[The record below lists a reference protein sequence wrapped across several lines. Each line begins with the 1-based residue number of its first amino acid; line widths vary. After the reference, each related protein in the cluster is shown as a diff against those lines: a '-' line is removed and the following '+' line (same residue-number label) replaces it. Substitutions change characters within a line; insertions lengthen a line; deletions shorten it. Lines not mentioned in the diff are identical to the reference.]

1 MSKIRFIDNDDFG
14 RDPFAAEDNE
24 TTEFE
29 KLLASESTSASL
41 KRYRAGEPV
50 AGRVL
55 RVGGEYIFVD
65 LGGKSTA
72 TLGVEEFTS
81 AGLSIPVVGEE
92 IQAYVRK
99 DSGSE
104 IILTRSLRR
113 GEQDDGLLRSAFETR
128 LPVEAKV
135 EKVVKG
141 GFEASLSGKRAFVPL
156 SHMEL
161 GPISEPEVYVG
172 QVLKFL
178 IAEYKQ
184 GGKNIVLSRKSILK
198 DEKDAKAGEILR
210 TLEVGQKLS
219 ATITRLADFGAFADL
234 GGVEG
239 LIPMSE
245 LAWKRVAKA
254 QDIVK
259 IGDLVNVKVIRIEH
273 APRLRVAL
281 SLKQAMP
288 EELMM
293 KLSGKSGSTAG
304 SVMAEERDSTEAW
317 ESYKS
322 KKNQPASTSKADD
335 SNIFAAAF
343 ASAQKRKQ

>member
-1 MSKIRFIDNDDFG
+1 MSKIRFIDTEDFG
-14 RDPFAAEDNE
+14 RDPFASEEHE

-29 KLLASESTSASL
+29 KLLESESSSASL

-50 AGRVL
+50 QGRVL
-55 RVGGEYIFVD
+55 RCGGEFIFVD

-72 TLGVEEFTS
+72 TLASEEFAA
-81 AGLSIPVVGEE
+81 AGLSLPQPGDE
-92 IQAYVRK
+92 IQAYVRT
-99 DSGSE
+99 DNGSE

-113 GEQDDGLLRSAFETR
+113 GEQDDTLLRNAHETR

-156 SHMEL
+156 SQMEL
-161 GPISEPEVYVG
+161 GTVADPESYLG
-172 QVLKFL
+172 QVLKF
-178 IAEYKQ
+178 IITEYKQ
-184 GGKNIVLSRKSILK
+184 GGRNIVLSRKSILK
-198 DEKDAKAGEILR
+198 DEREAKAGEVVR
-210 TLEVGQKLS
+210 GLEVGQKLS
-219 ATITRLADFGAFADL
+219 ATITRLADFGAFADI

-254 QDIVK
+254 QDVVK
-259 IGDLVNVKVIRIEH
+259 VGETVNVKVIRIEH

-288 EELMM
+288 EELMLKM
-293 KLSGKSGSTAG
+293 SGKSGSTAG
-304 SVMAEERDSTEAW
+304 AVMAEERESSEAW
-317 ESYKS
+317 ESYKT
-322 KKNQPASTSKADD
+322 KKNQGPAGSASDS

-343 ASAQKRKQ
+343 ASARKRKQ

>member
-1 MSKIRFIDNDDFG
+1 MSKIRFIDSEDFG
-14 RDPFAAEDNE
+14 RDPFASEDHE

-29 KLLASESTSASL
+29 KLLESESTSASL
-41 KRYRAGEPV
+41 KRYKAGEPV
-50 AGRVL
+50 SGRVL
-55 RVGGEYIFVD
+55 RASSEFIFID

-72 TLGVEEFTS
+72 TLATEEYVS
-81 AGLSIPVVGEE
+81 AGLTPPGVGED
-92 IQAYVRK
+92 IQAFVRK

-113 GEQDDGLLRSAFETR
+113 GEQDDSLLRSAYETR

-141 GFEASLSGKRAFVPL
+141 GFEASLSGKRAFVPQ
-156 SHMEL
+156 SHMDL
-161 GPISEPEVYVG
+161 GTITDPESYVG
-172 QVLKFL
+172 QVLKF
-178 IAEYKQ
+178 IITEYKQ

-198 DEKDAKAGEILR
+198 DERDAKAGELVR
-210 TLEVGQKLS
+210 TLEVGQKVS

-245 LAWKRVAKA
+245 LAWKRVNKA

-259 IGDLVNVKVIRIEH
+259 IGETVDVKVIRIEH
-273 APRLRVAL
+273 SPRLRVAL

-288 EELMM
+288 EELAM
-293 KLSGKSGSTAG
+293 KLSGKSGSSAG
-304 SVMAEERDSTEAW
+304 AMMAEERDTAEAW
-317 ESYKS
+317 ESYKT
-322 KKNQPASTSKADD
+322 KQKQGPASQSGDQGG
-335 SNIFAAAF
+335 ILAAAF
-343 ASAQKRKQ
+343 ATARKRKQ

>member
-1 MSKIRFIDNDDFG
+1 MSKFHFIDSDELG

-24 TTEFE
+24 STEFE
-29 KLLASESTSASL
+29 KLLASEGQSASL

-50 AGRVL
+50 TGLVL
-55 RVGGEYIFVD
+55 KVGTEFLFID

-72 TLGVEEFTS
+72 TLAVEEFVT
-81 AGLSIPVVGEE
+81 AGLPIPATGDEV
-92 IQAYVRK
+92 QAFVRK
-99 DSGSE
+99 DTGSE
-104 IILTRSLRR
+104 ILLTRALRR
-113 GEQDDGLLRSAFETR
+113 GEQDDSLIRSAYDNR

-161 GPISEPEVYVG
+161 GTVADPDSYVG
-172 QVLKFL
+172 QVLKF
-178 IAEYKQ
+178 IVVEYKQ

-198 DEKDAKAGEILR
+198 DEKDAKAGEIVR
-210 TLEVGQKLS
+210 NLEVGQKMP
-219 ATITRLADFGAFADL
+219 ATITRLADFGAFADV

-245 LAWKRVAKA
+245 LAWKRVGKA
-254 QDIVK
+254 QDVVK
-259 IGDLVNVKVIRIEH
+259 EGEVVNVKVIRIEH
-273 APRLRVAL
+273 SPRLRIAL

-288 EELMM
+288 EELMLQM
-293 KLSGKSGSTAG
+293 AGKRGSTAG
-304 SVMAEERDSTEAW
+304 TVAAQERESAEAW

-322 KKNQPASTSKADD
+322 KKSQGVQ
-335 SNIFAAAF
+335 SNSGDTGGTLAAAF
-343 ASAQKRKQ
+343 ATARKRKQ

>member
-1 MSKIRFIDNDDFG
+1 MSKIRFIDSEDFG
-14 RDPFAAEDNE
+14 RDPFASEEHE

-29 KLLASESTSASL
+29 KLLESDSTSASL

-50 AGRVL
+50 TGRVL
-55 RVGGEYIFVD
+55 RVGEEFVFVD

-72 TLGVEEFTS
+72 TLAVEEFLT
-81 AGLSIPVVGEE
+81 AGLTAPVLGDE

-113 GEQDDGLLRSAFETR
+113 GEQDDTLLRSAHETR

-156 SHMEL
+156 SQMEL
-161 GPISEPEVYVG
+161 GNVADPESYIG
-172 QVLKFL
+172 QVLKF
-178 IAEYKQ
+178 IITEFKQ
-184 GGKNIVLSRKSILK
+184 GGKNIVLSRKTILK
-198 DEKDAKAGEILR
+198 DEREAKAGEIVR
-210 TLEVGQKLS
+210 NLEVGQKLS

-234 GGVEG
+234 GGIEG

-245 LAWKRVAKA
+245 LAWKRVGKA
-254 QDIVK
+254 QDVVK
-259 IGDLVNVKVIRIEH
+259 IGETVNVKVIRIEH
-273 APRLRVAL
+273 TPRLRVAL

-288 EELMM
+288 EDLML
-293 KLSGKSGSTAG
+293 KLSGKSGATAG
-304 SVMAEERDSTEAW
+304 ALMAEERDSSSAW
-317 ESYKS
+317 ESYQT
-322 KKNQPASTSKADD
+322 KKNQPNAGLNSEN
-335 SNIFAAAF
+335 SNIVAAAF
-343 ASAQKRKQ
+343 ASARKRKQ

>member
-1 MSKIRFIDNDDFG
+1 MSKIRFIDSEDFG
-14 RDPFAAEDNE
+14 RDPFASEEHE

-29 KLLASESTSASL
+29 KLLESDSTSASL

-50 AGRVL
+50 TGRVL
-55 RVGGEYIFVD
+55 RVGEEFVFVD

-72 TLGVEEFTS
+72 TLAVEEFLT
-81 AGLSIPVVGEE
+81 AGLTAPVLGDE

-113 GEQDDGLLRSAFETR
+113 GEQDDTLLRSAHETR

-156 SHMEL
+156 SQMEL
-161 GPISEPEVYVG
+161 GNVADPESYIG
-172 QVLKFL
+172 QVLKF
-178 IAEYKQ
+178 IITEFKQ
-184 GGKNIVLSRKSILK
+184 GGKNIVLSRKTILK
-198 DEKDAKAGEILR
+198 DEREAKAGEIVR
-210 TLEVGQKLS
+210 NLEVGQKLS

-234 GGVEG
+234 GGIEG

-245 LAWKRVAKA
+245 LAWKRVGKA
-254 QDIVK
+254 QDVVK
-259 IGDLVNVKVIRIEH
+259 IGETVNVKVIRIEH
-273 APRLRVAL
+273 TPRLRVAL

-288 EELMM
+288 EDLML
-293 KLSGKSGSTAG
+293 KLSGKSGATAG
-304 SVMAEERDSTEAW
+304 ALMAEERDSSSAW
-317 ESYKS
+317 ESYQT
-322 KKNQPASTSKADD
+322 KKNQPNAGLNSEN

-343 ASAQKRKQ
+343 ASARKRKQ

>member
-1 MSKIRFIDNDDFG
+1 MSKIRFIDSEEFG
-14 RDPFAAEDNE
+14 RDPFASEEHE

-29 KLLASESTSASL
+29 KLLESDSTSASL

-50 AGRVL
+50 TGRVL
-55 RVGGEYIFVD
+55 RVGEEFVFVD

-72 TLGVEEFTS
+72 TLAVEEFLT
-81 AGLSIPVVGEE
+81 AGVTAPTVGDEV
-92 IQAYVRK
+92 QAYVRK

-113 GEQDDGLLRSAFETR
+113 GEQDDTLLRSAHETR
-128 LPVEAKV
+128 LPVEAKI

-156 SHMEL
+156 SQMEL
-161 GPISEPEVYVG
+161 GNVADPESYIG
-172 QVLKFL
+172 QVLKF
-178 IAEYKQ
+178 IITEFKQ
-184 GGKNIVLSRKSILK
+184 GGKNIVLSRKTILK
-198 DEKDAKAGEILR
+198 DEREAKAGEIVR
-210 TLEVGQKLS
+210 NLEVGQKLS

-234 GGVEG
+234 GGIEG

-245 LAWKRVAKA
+245 LAWKRVGKA
-254 QDIVK
+254 QDVVK
-259 IGDLVNVKVIRIEH
+259 IGEMVNVKVIRIEH
-273 APRLRVAL
+273 TPRLRVAL

-288 EELMM
+288 EELML

-304 SVMAEERDSTEAW
+304 ALMAEERDSSSAW
-317 ESYKS
+317 ESYQT
-322 KKNQPASTSKADD
+322 KKNQPNAGLSSEN

-343 ASAQKRKQ
+343 ASARKRKQ

>member
-1 MSKIRFIDNDDFG
+1 MSKIRFIDSEDFG
-14 RDPFAAEDNE
+14 RDPFASEEHE

-29 KLLASESTSASL
+29 KLLESDSTSASL

-50 AGRVL
+50 TGRVL
-55 RVGGEYIFVD
+55 RVGEEFVFVD

-72 TLGVEEFTS
+72 TLAVEEFLT
-81 AGLSIPVVGEE
+81 AGLTAPVLGDE

-113 GEQDDGLLRSAFETR
+113 GEQDDTLLRSAHETR

-156 SHMEL
+156 SQMEL
-161 GPISEPEVYVG
+161 GNVADPESYIG
-172 QVLKFL
+172 QVLKF
-178 IAEYKQ
+178 IITEFKQ
-184 GGKNIVLSRKSILK
+184 GGKNIVLSRKTILK
-198 DEKDAKAGEILR
+198 DEREAKAGEIVR
-210 TLEVGQKLS
+210 NLEVGQKLS

-234 GGVEG
+234 GGIEG

-245 LAWKRVAKA
+245 LAWKRVGKA
-254 QDIVK
+254 QDVVK
-259 IGDLVNVKVIRIEH
+259 IGETVNVKVIRIEH
-273 APRLRVAL
+273 TPRLRVAL

-288 EELMM
+288 EDLML
-293 KLSGKSGSTAG
+293 KLSGKSGATAG
-304 SVMAEERDSTEAW
+304 ALMAEERDSSSAW
-317 ESYKS
+317 ESYQT
-322 KKNQPASTSKADD
+322 KKNQPNAGLNSEN

-343 ASAQKRKQ
+343 ASARTRKQ

>member
-1 MSKIRFIDNDDFG
+1 MSKTRFIDADEFG
-14 RDPFAAEDNE
+14 RDPFASEDHE

-29 KLLASESTSASL
+29 KLLESESSSASL

-50 AGRVL
+50 AGSVL
-55 RVGGEYIFVD
+55 RISQEFIFID

-72 TLGVEEFTS
+72 TLATEEFVS
-81 AGLSIPVVGEE
+81 AGLTPPVVGSE

-99 DSGSE
+99 DNGSE

-113 GEQDDGLLRSAFETR
+113 GEQDDTLLRSAFETR
-128 LPVEAKV
+128 LPVEAKI

-156 SHMEL
+156 SQIEL
-161 GPISEPEVYVG
+161 GQVAEPESYIG
-172 QVLKFL
+172 QVLKFT
-178 IAEYKQ
+178 ITEYKQ

-198 DEKDAKAGEILR
+198 DEREAKAGEVVR
-210 TLEVGQKLS
+210 TLEVGQKRS

-245 LAWKRVAKA
+245 LGWKRVNKA
-254 QDIVK
+254 QDVVKVGETVDVK
-259 IGDLVNVKVIRIEH
+259 IIRIEH
-273 APRLRVAL
+273 SPRLRVAL

-288 EELMM
+288 EELIL
-293 KLSGKSGSTAG
+293 KLSGKGGATAG
-304 SVMAEERDSTEAW
+304 AMMSEERDSSEAW
-317 ESYKS
+317 ESYKT
-322 KKNQPASTSKADD
+322 KRNQVATPQASDQ
-335 SNIFAAAF
+335 SNILAAAF
-343 ASAQKRKQ
+343 ATARKRKQ

>member
-1 MSKIRFIDNDDFG
+1 MSKIRFIDSEDFG
-14 RDPFAAEDNE
+14 RDPFASEEHE

-29 KLLASESTSASL
+29 KLLESESTSASL

-50 AGRVL
+50 TGRVL
-55 RVGGEYIFVD
+55 RVGEEFVFVD

-72 TLGVEEFTS
+72 TLAVEEFLT
-81 AGLSIPVVGEE
+81 AGLTAPVLGDE

-113 GEQDDGLLRSAFETR
+113 GEQDDTLLRSAHETR

-156 SHMEL
+156 SQMEL
-161 GPISEPEVYVG
+161 GNVADPESYIG
-172 QVLKFL
+172 QVLKF
-178 IAEYKQ
+178 IITEFKQ
-184 GGKNIVLSRKSILK
+184 GGKNIVLSRKTILK
-198 DEKDAKAGEILR
+198 DEREAKAGEIVR
-210 TLEVGQKLS
+210 NLEVGQKLS

-234 GGVEG
+234 GGIEG

-245 LAWKRVAKA
+245 LAWKRVGKA
-254 QDIVK
+254 QDVVK
-259 IGDLVNVKVIRIEH
+259 IGETVNVKVIRIEH
-273 APRLRVAL
+273 TPRLRVAL

-288 EELMM
+288 EDLML
-293 KLSGKSGSTAG
+293 KLSGKSGATAG
-304 SVMAEERDSTEAW
+304 ALMAEERDSSSAW
-317 ESYKS
+317 ESYQT
-322 KKNQPASTSKADD
+322 KKNQPNAGLNSEN

-343 ASAQKRKQ
+343 ASARKRKQ

>member
-1 MSKIRFIDNDDFG
+1 MSKFRFVDTEELG
-14 RDPFAAEDNE
+14 RDPFAAEDNV

-29 KLLASESTSASL
+29 KLLESETASATL
-41 KRYRAGEPV
+41 KRYKTGESV
-50 AGRVL
+50 TGTVL
-55 RVGGEYIFVD
+55 RCSSEFVFVD

-72 TLGVEEFTS
+72 TLALEEFTA
-81 AGLSIPVVGEE
+81 AGLSAPAAGDE
-92 IQAYVRK
+92 IQAYIRK
-99 DSGSE
+99 DNGSE

-113 GEQDDGLLRSAFETR
+113 GEQDDSMLRSAHESR
-128 LPVEAKV
+128 LPVEAKI

-161 GPISEPEVYVG
+161 GQVADPESYIG
-172 QVLKFL
+172 QVLKF
-178 IAEYKQ
+178 IITEYKA
-184 GGKNIVLSRKSILK
+184 GGKNIVLSRRTVLK

-210 TLEVGQKLS
+210 TLEVGQKLT

-254 QDIVK
+254 QDVVK
-259 IGDLVNVKVIRIEH
+259 VGEAVNVKIIRIEH

-288 EELMM
+288 EELSM
-293 KLSGKSGSTAG
+293 KLSGKHGATAG
-304 SVMAEERDSTEAW
+304 AVLAEERDSQQAW
-317 ESYKS
+317 ASYKDKQIQGV
-322 KKNQPASTSKADD
+322 KKEGTSEA
-335 SNIFAAAF
+335 NIFAAAF
-343 ASAQKRKQ
+343 ASARKRKK